1 MAVPWSR
8 SLGPDRADRN
18 VSGLS
23 KVLYPGSFD
32 PLHNGHMEIV
42 EIASRLFGEVIV
54 AAMVNREKPGFF
66 PLEERLALI
75 EESIAHLPDVHVSA
89 HEGLVVHAAQALG
102 ADFVVKGVRVA
113 GDFEIEMQMA
123 QTNKAVTGVETV
135 FLPAGSAAGFLS
147 SRWIREIAAEGGD
160 VSALVPA
167 PVARALKERYGR

>member
-1 MAVPWSR
+1 
-8 SLGPDRADRN
+8 
-18 VSGLS
+18 
-23 KVLYPGSFD
+23 
-32 PLHNGHMEIV
+32 
-42 EIASRLFGEVIV
+42 
-54 AAMVNREKPGFF
+54 
-66 PLEERLALI
+66 
-75 EESIAHLPDVHVSA
+75 
-89 HEGLVVHAAQALG
+89 
-102 ADFVVKGVRVA
+102 VRVA

>member
-75 EESIAHLPDVHVSA
+75 EESIAHLPDVRRDS
-89 HEGLVVHAAQALG
+89 
-102 ADFVVKGVRVA
+102 VRH
-113 GDFEIEMQMA
+113 
-123 QTNKAVTGVETV
+123 
-135 FLPAGSAAGFLS
+135 S
-147 SRWIREIAAEGGD
+147 
-160 VSALVPA
+160 
-167 PVARALKERYGR
+167 

>member
-1 MAVPWSR
+1 
-8 SLGPDRADRN
+8 
-18 VSGLS
+18 LS

-32 PLHNGHMEIV
+32 PLHNGHVEIV

-75 EESIAHLPDVHVSA
+75 EESLAHLPGVHVSA

-135 FLPAGSAAGFLS
+135 FLPTSAGRGFVSSSLVKEVAGF
-147 SRWIREIAAEGGD
+147 GGD
-160 VSALVPA
+160 VSPFVPDFVHDAL
-167 PVARALKERYGR
+167 RDRLS